1 MHITIYVA
9 YILCILISVFT
20 LKNVVRSFQNL
31 KTILTIKYQVMI
43 KTVWSKEPV
52 VLNIEPQHGRLLMVN
67 F

>member
-1 MHITIYVA
+1 MHIIIYVA

-31 KTILTIKYQVMI
+31 KILTIKYQVMI